1 MPELALPEPESEP
14 DEPAELAE
22 PVLSVVLGCADGVL
36 ELPIP
41 ELLVPE
47 LFMPA
52 EVPAVPLPYVL
63 PVVPAAPVVL
73 PVVAL
78 SVVPVLV
85 PGMALDDVPVV
96 LLVLPVVVLWV
107 VVSVCGEFL
116 FFFMS
121 PSANAEPLASATI
134 EVKMNAGASL
144 RIWASLR

>member
-1 MPELALPEPESEP
+1 MPELVVAEPESEP
-14 DEPAELAE
+14 EVPAALDEPM
-22 PVLSVVLGCADGVL
+22 LSVVLGCADG
-36 ELPIP
+36 
-41 ELLVPE
+41 VPE

-78 SVVPVLV
+78 SVVLVLL
-85 PGMALDDVPVV
+85 PGMALDVVPVV
-96 LLVLPVVVLWV
+96 LLTLPLVVLWV

-144 RIWASLR
+144 RIWASLDRFG